1 MLYDSILLRPG
12 EIFLKGLNIG
22 YFEQKLINNLQKIA
36 GVKPRKKL
44 RGRLILD
51 FFPEHSSL
59 KRVFGLTSYSPAVK
73 VEKSMEAIRQKSLE
87 LLVGKKGT
95 FKIEPKR
102 SDKSFPLT
110 SPEINM
116 TLGKFIE
123 ENTSLRFEGKNPD
136 HLLGIEI
143 NQDGAYL
150 FTEIVPCFG
159 GLPTGVEGRV
169 ALWVEDSASILAGL
183 LMMKRGCDV
192 VSICFKAKDVSLL
205 QKFSP
210 VKITLKV
217 VKDFVELERFVRE
230 NKLLVLVSGQRFE
243 QYKEY
248 SAKLT
253 VLRPLVAYSEGQAE
267 EELNEFGR

>member
-12 EIFLKGLNIG
+12 DIFLKGLNIG
-22 YFEQKLINNLQKIA
+22 IFEQKLISNLQKIV

-51 FFPEHSSL
+51 YFSEHSSL
-59 KRVFGLTSYSPAVK
+59 KQVFGFTSYSPAVK
-73 VEKSMEAIRQKSLE
+73 VEKSMETIQQKSLE
-87 LLVGKKGT
+87 LLADWKGT

-116 TLGKFIE
+116 ALGKFIE
-123 ENTSLRFEGKNPD
+123 ENTSLRFEGKNPE

-169 ALWVEDSASILAGL
+169 ALWMEDDASILAGL
-183 LMMKRGCDV
+183 LMMKRGCYV
-192 VSICFKAKDVSLL
+192 YPVGLKEKDISLL

-210 VKITLKV
+210 MPLQFNV
-217 VKDFVELERFVRE
+217 VKSFSEVEGFMQERELPALVVGQDFMRYK
-230 NKLLVLVSGQRFE
+230 KLGFSGV
-243 QYKEY
+243 
-248 SAKLT
+248 
-253 VLRPLVAYSEGQAE
+253 VLRPLVAYSKGQVGE
-267 EELNEFGR
+267 ESRAFNS